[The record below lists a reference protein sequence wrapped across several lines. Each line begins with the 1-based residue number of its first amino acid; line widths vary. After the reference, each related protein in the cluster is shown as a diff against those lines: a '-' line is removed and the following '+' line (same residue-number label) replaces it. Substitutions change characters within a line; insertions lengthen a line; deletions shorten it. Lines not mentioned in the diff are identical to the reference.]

1 MEGVR
6 VASPVILFH
15 TPFME
20 DTERTVMVDSIYNK

>member
-6 VASPVILFH
+6 VASSVILFH

-20 DTERTVMVDSIYNK
+20 DTERIVMDGSIHNK